1 MASGTV
7 LTNGGASPM
16 LQCCRAV
23 VGVVRTGAYN
33 VCLILTGKVIFSLP
47 INYTLGISLPRIC
60 KSLPVPLVCR
70 VRFLL
75 ATIYF
80 H

>member
-1 MASGTV
+1 
-7 LTNGGASPM
+7 M

-60 KSLPVPLVCR
+60 KSLPEIGRASCR
-70 VRFLL
+70 ERV
-75 ATIYF
+75 
-80 H
+80 

>member
-1 MASGTV
+1 MAE
-7 LTNGGASPM
+7 LPYEQ
-16 LQCCRAV
+16 LLRLDDCRAV
-23 VGVVRTGAYN
+23 GGVVRTGDYN